1 MNQNIN
7 NLYFAGNQLD
17 QLKEFREKQNL
28 NVLNQA
34 QNKKNFVSPGNNQFN
49 LNNNEP
55 IRNKELNEISSL
67 YQRKKNEIIQDK
79 KIDIYRPIIYNNF
92 ENKNFQKNY
101 NNKNLM

>member
-1 MNQNIN
+1 M
-7 NLYFAGNQLD
+7 YFAGNQLD

-79 KIDIYRPIIYNNF
+79 KIDIYRPVFIIILKIRIF
-92 ENKNFQKNY
+92 KKIIII
-101 NNKNLM
+101 KI